1 MLAQIGLKGKQFSV
15 SVWSHSA
22 ILGKLSATSSPIQYL
37 YYRLKPRVANITDIR
52 RSHLQASKIEII
64 RLKLGNENDHAANSN

>member
-1 MLAQIGLKGKQFSV
+1 MVRYLVNAPY
-15 SVWSHSA
+15 
-22 ILGKLSATSSPIQYL
+22 KLTIPTL
-37 YYRLKPRVANITDIR
+37 PDTTNK